1 MKKYLTLS
9 FVSIFVILTISY
21 LINHNYSFITN
32 LFSKKNIKIEKIA
45 FEKSDRSAKREI
57 YKRQPDISKIIQDLN
72 YSPKI
77 NIDKGLKQLFSN

>member
-1 MKKYLTLS
+1 M
-9 FVSIFVILTISY
+9 V
-21 LINHNYSFITN
+21 N
-32 LFSKKNIKIEKIA
+32 LSKKNIKIEKIA